1 MKQSVNFYQ
10 FANAFTNSDRAEQF
24 SRDALS
30 AIFDWI
36 ENFEDETGEET
47 ELDIIAIC
55 CDWSEELP
63 EQIAENYGIDISGY
77 ATWEEKAQA
86 VMDYLQENTG
96 AAISLDSGKIV
107 YIQF

>member
-1 MKQSVNFYQ
+1 MKQSVNFYD
-10 FANAFTNSDRAEQF
+10 FARAFADSDRAEQF

-55 CDWSEELP
+55 CDWSEDSP
-63 EQIAENYGIDISGY
+63 ENIADQYGIDASDDGREL
-77 ATWEEKAQA
+77 ADRVLEF
-86 VMDYLQENTG
+86 LQDNTG
-96 AAISLDSGKIV
+96 AAIGLDNGCVV
-107 YIQF
+107 YLQF

>member
-10 FANAFTNSDRAEQF
+10 FANAFANSDRANQF

-36 ENFEDETGEET
+36 ENYEDDTGEET

-55 CDWSEELP
+55 CDWSEESP
-63 EQIAENYGIDISGY
+63 EEIAENYGLDVSTCAGRDEIAES
-77 ATWEEKAQA
+77 
-86 VMDYLQENTG
+86 VMDYLQDNTG
-96 AAISLDSGKIV
+96 AAISLDSGNFV
-107 YIQF
+107 YLKF